1 MKILPPRYTQVPNEI
16 LDNLHNLDRTEI
28 ALVMVL
34 CRLTFGFHRHEVK
47 ASYALLAKKSG
58 LAISTVMRATKRL
71 EDLGFITHA
80 LNSNRAAVWS
90 INVKEEEGTPEETG
104 SPDEA
109 KKTKQEPL
117 YDKAQALAE
126 VCRMDFESNRG
137 MLLNQAKRL
146 PLTAKEV
153 LDLFGPGGPWYRYDF
168 RGKKNSP
175 PVLKQ
180 VFSEFK
186 KLQQQELFVEETQE
200 SESPTK
206 AVIKNGEIYL

>member
-1 MKILPPRYTQVPNEI
+1 MNILPPRFTQIPNVI
-16 LDNLHNLDRTEI
+16 LDNLHDLDRTEI
-28 ALVMVL
+28 AIVMVL

-47 ASYALLAKKSG
+47 AAYSVLAKKTG
-58 LAISTVMRATKRL
+58 LAISTIIRATKRL
-71 EDLGFITHA
+71 EEEGWITHT

-90 INVKEEEGTPEETG
+90 INVVDDKEEETTEGP
-104 SPDEA
+104 
-109 KKTKQEPL
+109 KKTKQEPM

-126 VCRMDFESNRG
+126 VCRMDFESNKG

-146 PLTAKEV
+146 PLSAKET

-186 KLQQQELFVEETQE
+186 KLQQAELFAEETQE

-206 AVIKNGEIYL
+206 AVINKNGELYL